1 LENVKR
7 LNYKLKKYTKYT
19 CFLILVIFF
28 LFIAIFIEAF
38 RTRGETIE
46 IEQLIG
52 GKLICESTYIADIQ
66 SWYYFLN
73 FNYQK
78 ENGETINIGKGEYF
92 SREWKKGTTEEDWRM
107 ASFTNRWRI

>member
-1 LENVKR
+1 MTFVVVYFLTKLENVKR
-7 LNYKLKKYTKYT
+7 LNYKL
-19 CFLILVIFF
+19 
-28 LFIAIFIEAF
+28 AF